1 MVDQL
6 SVKESQWRAE
16 EDMSFF
22 SAEHLT
28 MRFDGLTAVDDF
40 SLELGEGNLVGLIGP
55 NGAGKTTVFNVVTG
69 NLKPTQG
76 KVFFQGKD
84 ITGLKPNAIT
94 RRGIART
101 FQNIRLFQDLQ
112 VIENVMI
119 SYHGRLRSSFLGA
132 VLRTPLYD
140 REEKEMRDGALSLL
154 QRVRLAEVVPKR
166 AGTLSYGQ
174 QRRLEIARALATN
187 PKLLLL
193 DEPAAG
199 MNPQET
205 RELMDFILRVK
216 EDFGLTVLLI
226 EHDMRVVMGIC
237 QWIKVLDYGA
247 EIAEGTPQE
256 IQNNP
261 KVIAAYLGEADIA

>member
-1 MVDQL
+1 MAL
-6 SVKESQWRAE
+6 
-16 EDMSFF
+16 F

-28 MRFDGLTAVDDF
+28 MVFGGLTAVDDF
-40 SLELGEGNLVGLIGP
+40 SLALKGGDLIGLIGP
-55 NGAGKTTVFNVVTG
+55 NGAGKTSAFNMITG
-69 NLKPTQG
+69 NLRPTQG
-76 KVFFQGKD
+76 KIFFQGEE

-101 FQNIRLFQDLQ
+101 FQNIRLFQDLP

-119 SYHGRLRSSFLGA
+119 SYHGRLRSSFMGA
-132 VLRTPLYD
+132 VLRTPLYN
-140 REEKEMRDGALSLL
+140 REEKEMTDEGMALLRQVHLIDFADERAGAL
-154 QRVRLAEVVPKR
+154 A
-166 AGTLSYGQ
+166 YGQ

-187 PKLLLL
+187 PRLLLL

-205 RELMDFILRVK
+205 RELMDFILKIK
-216 EDFGLTVLLI
+216 EDFKLTVLLI

-237 QWIKVLDYGA
+237 QWIKVLDHGA
-247 EIAEGTPQE
+247 TIAEGTPRE

-261 KVIAAYLGEADIA
+261 QVIAAYLGEAGGRGVA